1 MNPGDLVRVT
11 QPCVGMHKTFVSG
24 ELGIIIGWGQTYSG
38 IRRNDLYRIMFPS
51 GIEVFTAVMLEL
63 VNEIR

>member
-1 MNPGDLVRVT
+1 
-11 QPCVGMHKTFVSG
+11 MHKTFVSG